1 MDNVAITTD
10 ANFIAIELTQNQI
23 HVTCLVWGN
32 VLNLARTGNHDELT
46 DNGQVW
52 AH

>member
-1 MDNVAITTD
+1 MDNVAITTG

-23 HVTCLVWGN
+23 HVICLVWGN
-32 VLNLARTGNHDELT
+32 VVNLARAGNPDELT
-46 DNGQVW
+46 DNGQVL